1 MTTAWI
7 DAAACAGQGRAW
19 EALDLDAKRAQ
30 CAGCP
35 VAAPC
40 LDEGRLIVLGHV
52 DAFLAVGDLGEVW
65 GGRTESEIAREVRRE
80 RRAQRVT

>member
-7 DAAACAGQGRAW
+7 DAAACAGRQAAW

-30 CAGCP
+30 CADCP

-40 LDEGRLIVLGHV
+40 LAEGRLIVLGHV
-52 DAFLAVGDLGEVW
+52 AAFLAVGDTGEVW
-65 GGRTESEIAREVRRE
+65 GGRTEAEIAREVRRE
-80 RRAQRVT
+80 RRGAA

>member
-7 DAAACAGQGRAW
+7 DAAACAGRQAAW

-30 CAGCP
+30 CAECP

-52 DAFLAVGDLGEVW
+52 DAFLAVGDTGEVW
-65 GGRTESEIAREVRRE
+65 GGRTEAEIAREVRSE
-80 RRAQRVT
+80 RRGAA